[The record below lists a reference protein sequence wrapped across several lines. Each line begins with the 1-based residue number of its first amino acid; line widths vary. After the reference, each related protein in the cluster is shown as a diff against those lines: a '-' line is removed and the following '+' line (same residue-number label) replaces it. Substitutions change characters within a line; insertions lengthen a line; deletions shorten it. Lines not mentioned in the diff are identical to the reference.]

1 MNSQI
6 IWQFK
11 EKYVFTNEK
20 NGCIVNDKIWEK
32 VALANTEVSRM
43 QQDMAIWSVR
53 LSEQN
58 ITT

>member
-1 MNSQI
+1 MTR
-6 IWQFK
+6 F
-11 EKYVFTNEK
+11 EK
-20 NGCIVNDKIWEK
+20 K

-43 QQDMAIWSVR
+43 QRDMAIWSVR

>member
-6 IWQFK
+6 VWQFNK
-11 EKYVFTNEK
+11 KYVFTNEK

-32 VALANTEVSRM
+32 VALANTEVGGM